1 MTPTFLVPDIV
12 IFMSV
17 PESILI
23 KIKLL
28 IKLGTSPNTNEAEN
42 AKAMAE
48 KLIAK
53 YELTEEELK
62 SLEDKKPLYGEDEK
76 VFSTIGLEGWRQ
88 QLVLAIAKHFFC
100 QIIQEETVPVEGLH
114 EFAYFAY
121 GDPDEVKNVK
131 FVYNSFSKSV
141 EELMRTYC
149 VGRGPIYI
157 ASYGEGAVEAIKS
170 NIALD
175 GIDLPKIKKTELKE
189 EEKVLNNGTSNLTPH
204 KEPKEKPAEQSV
216 DVNSQSL
223 IKDIRAYFKGIEDG
237 RDLSLQSALRLK
249 EYNEEAWRIQ
259 EATEETSEHSAQQG
273 SDQTSQ
279 GREDC

>member
-1 MTPTFLVPDIV
+1 MLISRLPDIA
-12 IFMSV
+12 IIMSA

-28 IKLGTSPNTNEAEN
+28 LKLVASPNVNEAEN
-42 AKAMAE
+42 AKAMAD

-121 GDPDEVKNVK
+121 GNPDEVKNVK

-141 EELMRTYC
+141 EQLMRAHC

-175 GIDLPKIKKTELKE
+175 GIDIPNLKRTELKE
-189 EEKVLNNGTSNLTPH
+189 EKILNNGTSNLTSH
-204 KEPKEKPAEQSV
+204 KETKEKPAEQSV

-223 IKDIRAYFKGIEDG
+223 IKDIRAYFKGLDDG

-249 EYNEEAWRIQ
+249 EYNEEAWRVQ
-259 EATEETSEHSAQQG
+259 EAAEETSEHSAQQG

-279 GREDC
+279 GREDY